1 MDRRGV
7 ALLDDPWLARDAYG
21 DVVVGA
27 RTYEDF
33 AAQFVVADGG
43 EDEART
49 LLEAQRFGL
58 LMYTSCGWF
67 FNDLAGIETVQ
78 ILRYAARSM
87 DLLPRAGRGAPGR
100 GVPRASW
107 SGPGRT
113 TRPPATGARS
123 GSTRSTAARP
133 LSPA

>member
-7 ALLDDPWLARDAYG
+7 ELLDDPWLARDAYG

-33 AAQFVVADGG
+33 AAQFVVAEGG
-43 EDEART
+43 ADEART

-78 ILRYAARSM
+78 ILRYAAAL
-87 DLLPRAGRGAPGR
+87 DGPLPRARRGAPGR
-100 GVPRASW
+100 RVPRAS
-107 SGPGRT
+107 SERARSNDPKAG
-113 TRPPATGARS
+113 TGARS
-123 GSTRSTAARP
+123 GPTRSTGRPASAA
-133 LSPA
+133 